1 MLKFGQCM
9 LYLMRK
15 IGQSIVINNNIEVKI
30 VEVKGKNVRVGLEF
44 PRDVTVLRK
53 EVHDKVMAE
62 NIAAAESDFNFL
74 NTLEDQE
81 DKKTEDETDN

>member
-1 MLKFGQCM
+1 M
-9 LYLMRK
+9 LYIMRK
-15 IGQSIVINNNIEVKI
+15 IGQSIVINNNVEVKI

-62 NIAAAESDFNFL
+62 NIAAAESAFYFL
-74 NTLEDQE
+74 NM
-81 DKKTEDETDN
+81 

>member
-1 MLKFGQCM
+1 M

-74 NTLEDQE
+74 DVIDNQTDAKA
-81 DKKTEDETDN
+81 DNETDK